1 MFYLC
6 LYIWNIAF
14 CACILHQYLYIYI
27 WIHIHMY
34 TSYIKWR
41 FLFRFTLVVRCSHT
55 LCLSAY
61 GLYQISI
68 QKASL
73 TSSRFLYGILFFL
86 FTLEGLLLVCGSG
99 TMHDTN
105 WEKNKFIQIPTQR
118 RQKIR
123 STTQKIVYQFLFFFR
138 WFVRSFVHS
147 CAICRCNV
155 MKFGSVLR
163 SINFYYDIHC
173 LFSIRFSWC
182 WLLGSMIKLC
192 RIDFSKLMYRYAHL
206 KFIPCSV
213 RFGIRFD

>member
-1 MFYLC
+1 MEIFIS
-6 LYIWNIAF
+6 LYARRSLFTHFVLICVRFVSNFNSKSESHLVSFSIWF
-14 CACILHQYLYIYI
+14 
-27 WIHIHMY
+27 
-34 TSYIKWR
+34 
-41 FLFRFTLVVRCSHT
+41 FF
-55 LCLSAY
+55 
-61 GLYQISI
+61 
-68 QKASL
+68 
-73 TSSRFLYGILFFL
+73 FFL

-105 WEKNKFIQIPTQR
+105 GEKKISLSKYQR
-118 RQKIR
+118 SAVKKSVAPHRKLCTSFCSFFSLR
-123 STTQKIVYQFLFFFR
+123 SL
-138 WFVRSFVHS
+138 VHS